1 MACKEPVRLLSLHT
15 GGHVNGLCSWCR
27 CCPNLNVLYRAFTA
41 GALQR
46 PVSLIPALFPH
57 SVCGTAKRETEM
69 MNTIVG
75 FFCVGPTIPRFVSK
89 KENPWILRMLKG
101 GSCPPLPLGEGAV
114 YQAWSV
120 NTHTVLAGGLISQNK
135 WKHLRGWI
143 ISVQGLKS
151 SAAAVV

>member
-1 MACKEPVRLLSLHT
+1 MQGTCKIAVFTHWRTCEWTLLIMSLLFKPECIVQGFHSWGAAETCLFKSSTFPTQCVRYSKK
-15 GGHVNGLCSWCR
+15 GNRNDEYNCW
-27 CCPNLNVLYRAFTA
+27 
-41 GALQR
+41 
-46 PVSLIPALFPH
+46 I
-57 SVCGTAKRETEM
+57 
-69 MNTIVG
+69 
-75 FFCVGPTIPRFVSK
+75 FCVGPTIPRFVSK